1 MGKRG
6 PSPKPT
12 ALRIL
17 DGDRNKKRINLDEP
31 VARIGLPECPD
42 EVTDEVRQIWDYTVR
57 ELSVMG
63 IAFPADRDSLLC
75 YCEAVVTH
83 RRACA
88 VLAKSAILVKGIHG
102 NMVRNPALQIQR
114 DAAAVIRAFAQEF
127 GLTPSARSTIRAQEA
142 GRTRE
147 QEADV
152 NPFAGFGT

>member
-6 PSPKPT
+6 PAPKPT

-17 DGDRNKKRINLDEP
+17 DGDRNKKRINTDEP
-31 VARIGLPECPD
+31 RARVGLPVCPD
-42 EVTDEVRQIWDYTVR
+42 EVSNDVRQVWDYTLR
-57 ELSVMG
+57 ELSIMG
-63 IAFPADRDSLLC
+63 IAYAADRDALLC
-75 YCEAVVTH
+75 FCEAVVTH

-88 VLAKSAILVKGIHG
+88 VLAQTAILVKGLHG

-142 GRTRE
+142 GVTRE
-147 QEADV
+147 QADAV
-152 NPFAGFGT
+152 NPFAGTG